1 VKREPSARPI
11 TIAMICIR
19 AMALARTTISDRV
32 SEKAGAGV
40 IARARAK
47 QFRVKTI
54 YTKSYLN

>member
-1 VKREPSARPI
+1 VKRGPNARPRNR
-11 TIAMICIR
+11 AMICRR
-19 AMALARTTISDRV
+19 AMALTRAATSDRV